1 MKKAVVDEEIYPENY
16 RKSNHVKGNNFK
28 TPDPFVVARIVK
40 FREDSLG
47 LICFFKFIKGL
58 FMHSCH
64 LYGLKDLK
72 HNGLPKVYL
81 PTTEPKYFFNRI
93 TDRMFS

>member
-47 LICFFKFIKGL
+47 LIFFLKLL
-58 FMHSCH
+58 F
-64 LYGLKDLK
+64 L
-72 HNGLPKVYL
+72 KVYYAL
-81 PTTEPKYFFNRI
+81 ILFVWPQGPQQ
-93 TDRMFS
+93 